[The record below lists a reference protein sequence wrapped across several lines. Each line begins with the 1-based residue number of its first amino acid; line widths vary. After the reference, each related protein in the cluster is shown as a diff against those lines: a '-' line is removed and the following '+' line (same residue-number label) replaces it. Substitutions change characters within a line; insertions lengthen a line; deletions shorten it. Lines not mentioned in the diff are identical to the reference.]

1 MFGNTQGQSQRKS
14 DAGQYLPRGQTY
26 QNGIATIRYNPRGDM
41 PISEWMRKWE
51 EDWER
56 LGGEGGS
63 AGELHCILGHVFADK
78 LRQISEV

>member
-1 MFGNTQGQSQRKS
+1 
-14 DAGQYLPRGQTY
+14 
-26 QNGIATIRYNPRGDM
+26 M